1 MFIGAGS
8 IDCWQCMGIGGE
20 IKRAR
25 ILVRALVL
33 LLKSQIEFIL
43 AFDIKAK
50 SPQPAI
56 RLQGSSN
63 LQSQLLRHH

>member
-1 MFIGAGS
+1 VLVLLIVDGAEGV
-8 IDCWQCMGIGGE
+8 GGE

-25 ILVRALVL
+25 IFVRALVL
-33 LLKSQIEFIL
+33 LLKSQIESVL

-56 RLQGSSN
+56 RLQESSN
-63 LQSQLLRHH
+63 P